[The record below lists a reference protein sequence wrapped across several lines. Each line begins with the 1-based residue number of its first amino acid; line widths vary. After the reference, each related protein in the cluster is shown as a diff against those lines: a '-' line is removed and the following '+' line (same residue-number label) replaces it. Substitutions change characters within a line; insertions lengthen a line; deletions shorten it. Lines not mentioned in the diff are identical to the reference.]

1 MHLKTAQRIEL
12 PPAADMH
19 VHMREGDMMKLV
31 APTVLQGGVDT
42 AFVMPNLVPPLTT
55 IDRVLAYK
63 RDLEAAAPGVNFLM
77 SLFLHS
83 SITPEVVA
91 EAAAAGI
98 AGVKLYPQGVTT
110 NSDAGVA
117 DLKAFYE
124 TFAAMEKH
132 DIVLNIH
139 GEVLESLA
147 PPGTTLEEA
156 FLPTLKS
163 LHERFPKLR
172 IILEHCSTAAA
183 VEAVKACGPTV
194 AATITAHH
202 LYLTETDACCNPFA
216 FCKPIP
222 KKPTDRDVLIRTIA
236 EGNPKFFFGSDS
248 APHALQSKT
257 SAAPGKAPAGV
268 FTQPYAT
275 QLVLLGLQEG
285 IERGVIAEDA
295 VNEDV
300 LAGFLSHHGRRFYK
314 LPEAAAAST
323 TKKVVL
329 ERQGATIPASIRS
342 ADGSVEV
349 GNSRAGDEVFTL
361 RWE

>member
-1 MHLKTAQRIEL
+1 MHLTTVERFEL
-12 PPAADMH
+12 PAAADMH
-19 VHMREGDMMKLV
+19 VHMRQGDMMKLV
-31 APTVLQGGVDT
+31 APTVIQGGVDT
-42 AFVMPNLVPPLTT
+42 AFVQ
-55 IDRVLAYK
+55 VLEYK
-63 RDLEAAAPGVNFLM
+63 KELEAAAPGVNFLM
-77 SLFLHS
+77 SLFLHP
-83 SITPEVVA
+83 SITPEVIA

-117 DLKAFYE
+117 DMKAFYD
-124 TFAAMEKH
+124 TFAAMEQH

-156 FLPTLKS
+156 FLPTLQS

-172 IILEHCSTAAA
+172 IILEHCTTAAA
-183 VEAVKACGPTV
+183 VAAVKACGPTV

-202 LYLTETDACCNPFA
+202 LYLTDADACCNPFA

-222 KKPTDRDVLIRTIA
+222 KKPTDRDVLIQTIA
-236 EGNPKFFFGSDS
+236 EGSSKFFFGSDS
-248 APHALQSKT
+248 APHLLHTKT
-257 SAAPGKAPAGV
+257 DAAESGKAPPAGV
-268 FTQPYAT
+268 FTQPFAT

-295 VNEDV
+295 ITEQN
-300 LAGFLSHHGRRFYK
+300 LADFLSHNGRRFYK
-314 LPEAAAAST
+314 LPAADAS
-323 TKKVVL
+323 KKIVL
-329 ERQGATIPASIRS
+329 TREGATIPTSVRN

-349 GNSRAGDEVFTL
+349 GNSRAGDKVFTL
-361 RWE
+361 TWA